1 MEHPG
6 RRAPSC
12 TILESG
18 CVGRRRGRP
27 GLSEEREMPRGDTP
41 ARDASGAN
49 VLLPTHATRI
59 VSLVPSV
66 TETLVAVGLE
76 DALVGRTDFCV
87 HPVSL
92 AGRVPPV
99 GGTKNPR
106 LEDILDLAPDLVL
119 ANREENREIDV
130 RRLRERGLRVWV
142 DHPVTLDDTL
152 EQVRRLAAL
161 GAPAEPAT
169 ALLDRLAAAIA
180 RAAAKHPARARS
192 CFLAC
197 WKDPWMTI
205 GRETYAHH
213 VLAASGL
220 ANIFADAPGH
230 YPRTDLD
237 EVARRAPEI
246 VLLPDE
252 PYFFTAVDVDELAQ
266 GPLGDSPAVRTGR
279 VHVIDG
285 TLPFWHGPRL
295 AEALEVL
302 RRLANNESAPA
313 SA

>member
-1 MEHPG
+1 
-6 RRAPSC
+6 
-12 TILESG
+12 
-18 CVGRRRGRP
+18 
-27 GLSEEREMPRGDTP
+27 MPRRDIPTS
-41 ARDASGAN
+41 DASGAS
-49 VLLPTHATRI
+49 VLLPLRPNRI

-66 TETLVAVGLE
+66 TETLVDLGLE
-76 DALVGRTDFCV
+76 GALVGRTDFCV

-92 AGRVPPV
+92 AGRVSPV

-106 LEDILDLAPDLVL
+106 LADILDLAPDLVL
-119 ANREENREIDV
+119 ANREENREADV
-130 RRLRERGLRVWV
+130 RRLREHGLRVWV

-161 GAPAEPAT
+161 GAPSERAA

-180 RAAAKHPARARS
+180 HAAATRPAHPRR

-213 VLAASGL
+213 VLDASGL

-252 PYFFTAVDVDELAQ
+252 PYFFTPTEAAELAR
-266 GPLGDSPAVRTGR
+266 GPLADSPALRTGR

-295 AEALEVL
+295 AEALAVL
-302 RRLANNESAPA
+302 GRLANESAPDPA
-313 SA
+313 